1 MPMSASTHDILVR
14 QGYKLVEDD
23 WDMRG
28 RRTYLSDENA
38 DRAFLAV
45 LESDLRCSG
54 WTLDRAKLRA
64 FLRPESRE
72 VIEIEP
78 GGAETSGHF
87 LHHMRAVD

>member
-23 WDMRG
+23 WDKQG
-28 RRTYLSDENA
+28 RRTYLNDENA
-38 DRAFLAV
+38 DRAFLGV
-45 LESDLRCSG
+45 LERSLRSAG
-54 WTLDRAKLRA
+54 WTLDRAKLRS
-64 FLRPESRE
+64 FVRPEGGE

-87 LHHMRAVD
+87 LHHMKALD